1 MYRHVSRMQQS
12 PDHGLEPYVID
23 ISQAAKS
30 NRNFHTVI
38 WTGRHAQT
46 MLMSVPANEDTGI
59 YVHPAADQF
68 IYIASGRA
76 VVTMG
81 PGKESMNIERSLSNG
96 FAVHVPAGI
105 WYIIKNSGSR
115 PLKLFTLHA
124 PPLYPR
130 GEISRSKAGAETA
143 ANDEDSII

>member
-1 MYRHVSRMQQS
+1 MYRHVSHIPQS

-23 ISQAAKS
+23 ISQAAES

-38 WTGRHAQT
+38 WTGRYAQT

-59 YVHPAADQF
+59 TVHPATDQF
-68 IYIASGRA
+68 IYITSGRA

-81 PGKESMNIERSLSNG
+81 PDKESMNIERKLSDG

-105 WYIIKNSGSR
+105 WYIIKNSGIR
-115 PLKLFTLHA
+115 PLKLFALHA
-124 PPLYPR
+124 PSLRPR
-130 GEISRSKAGAETA
+130 GEISRLKADAEAA
-143 ANDEDSII
+143 ANDEDSLN